1 MWKTSSVFPVDLPK
15 SSFSYQIWWIKI
27 CKHRDAISICCEKNK
42 NTPAPFH
49 YQFTRQ
55 SFIGYE
61 LFMSFPLFFSTKFWK
76 QKLNLGKNLTIPAV
90 LTLRLRLQG
99 LRALGGENLGEH
111 LTFIGQ
117 RWTFARSLAGALSR
131 GVLNVIVID
140 LVLCGELK
148 VPNLLDLQG
157 RLSIRWRK
165 LGWTF
170 YFHCTDMTL

>member
-1 MWKTSSVFPVDLPK
+1 MLWKKIRIPPPPSTISSLDKVSLDMN
-15 SSFSYQIWWIKI
+15 FS
-27 CKHRDAISICCEKNK
+27 CH
-42 NTPAPFH
+42 FH
-49 YQFTRQ
+49 
-55 SFIGYE
+55 I
-61 LFMSFPLFFSTKFWK
+61 FFSTKFWK